1 MTAQGTKSP
10 SPESQMSTPAAMPY
24 LILEGYISGPSRN
37 HGDNT
42 SWPPVE
48 HKLYNHLVPTETEK
62 QVEETIV

>member
-1 MTAQGTKSP
+1 
-10 SPESQMSTPAAMPY
+10 MPY